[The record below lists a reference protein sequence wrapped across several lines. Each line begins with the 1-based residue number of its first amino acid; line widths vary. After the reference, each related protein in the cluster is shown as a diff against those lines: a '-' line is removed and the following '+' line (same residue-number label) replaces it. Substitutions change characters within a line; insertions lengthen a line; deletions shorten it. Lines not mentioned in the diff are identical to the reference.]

1 MNIRLFA
8 CALLSACVFVSC
20 HSDKAV
26 EDIETVSYTFQ
37 VINPITGSLD
47 DFDTRAGE
55 ASTPSCLCVYD
66 VPDGEAPNDVVYREN
81 DVNALAPIKLQL
93 TPGKHRICFLC
104 SSSPWTSIETST
116 LNATWDKSLSD
127 VWSTVIEVDVQSGA
141 SNVSQTV
148 KLDRVVAYVGV
159 KIKDALSKI
168 VTTMHQE
175 LEGGTWTFDMLKQ
188 VGGMT
193 NKIILDT
200 KVPNGD
206 LGNPNR
212 EYGLY
217 TFVPEGAESALSY
230 TITAQQG
237 YEVIQS
243 YTINHVP
250 LTPNQYTI
258 YEGEFFTPNNHNQVS
273 IELERDWNTVKYD
286 FEGNRLND

>member
-1 MNIRLFA
+1 
-8 CALLSACVFVSC
+8 
-20 HSDKAV
+20 
-26 EDIETVSYTFQ
+26 
-37 VINPITGSLD
+37 
-47 DFDTRAGE
+47 
-55 ASTPSCLCVYD
+55 
-66 VPDGEAPNDVVYREN
+66 
-81 DVNALAPIKLQL
+81 
-93 TPGKHRICFLC
+93 
-104 SSSPWTSIETST
+104 
-116 LNATWDKSLSD
+116 
-127 VWSTVIEVDVQSGA
+127 
-141 SNVSQTV
+141 
-148 KLDRVVAYVGV
+148 
-159 KIKDALSKI
+159 
-168 VTTMHQE
+168 MHQE
-175 LEGGTWTFDMLKQ
+175 LEGGTLTFDMLKQ